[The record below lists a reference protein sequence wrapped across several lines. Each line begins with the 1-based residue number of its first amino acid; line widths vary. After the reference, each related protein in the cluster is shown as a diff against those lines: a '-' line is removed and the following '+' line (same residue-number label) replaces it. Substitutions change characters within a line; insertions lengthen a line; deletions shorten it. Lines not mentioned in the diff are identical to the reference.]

1 MKNPF
6 ITTGYEGPEYFCD
19 REKETE
25 YITTLLKNGNNIA
38 LISPRRI
45 GKTDLI
51 RHCFAQ
57 KEIQSN
63 YYVFVIDIYSTTTL
77 NGFVNTL
84 GKNILKEL
92 RSKGKTAWNH
102 FVTQLKSL
110 KSEISF
116 DSNGQPSWNI
126 GFGTIENPATTL
138 EEIFLYLNSAD
149 KHCLIAI
156 DEFQQISKYPD
167 ANNVEATLRT
177 YIQQCTNANFVFSGS
192 QRHIMDNMFN
202 SASRPFYQ
210 SVTTINL
217 SPIPLDKYK
226 EFVRNN
232 FEKSKRHIDE
242 MVIEET
248 YTRFRS
254 TTAYMQKIMN
264 LSFASTMEGETCTIE
279 TLDSTINTLLDFS
292 SDTYESLLYQM
303 PEKQKNVLFAIAKEQ
318 YAKNISSAEFVKKN
332 NLLSASSVVSATKG
346 LLDKDLITQDK
357 NTYMVYDQFFVLWLK
372 RKGII

>member
-77 NGFVNTL
+77 NDFVNTL

-138 EEIFLYLNSAD
+138 EEIFSYLNSAD

-254 TTAYMQKIMN
+254 TTAYMQRIMN

>member
-77 NGFVNTL
+77 NDFVNTL

-138 EEIFLYLNSAD
+138 EEIFSYLNSAD

>member
-51 RHCFAQ
+51 HHCFAQ

-77 NGFVNTL
+77 NDFVNTL

-92 RSKGKTAWNH
+92 RSKGKTVWNH

-126 GFGTIENPATTL
+126 GFGAIENPATTL
-138 EEIFLYLNSAD
+138 EEIFSYLNSAD

>member
-77 NGFVNTL
+77 NDFVNTL

-92 RSKGKTAWNH
+92 RSKGKTVWNH

-126 GFGTIENPATTL
+126 GFGAIENPATTL
-138 EEIFLYLNSAD
+138 EEIFSYMNSAD

-226 EFVRNN
+226 GFVRNN

-242 MVIEET
+242 KVIEET